1 MNKRIYSKLNF
12 KAAVSTMLAAA
23 MLLSFVGCGLFDGG
37 HKKKSHK
44 DEEEDE
50 EEETTIEET
59 EASEETTQSEPSV
72 RVTPDQTSAS
82 TYADV
87 ENPNPNYEMVM
98 ELDTDNNTV
107 TGSMILTFTNTSAVD
122 LNEIYLRDYPA
133 AFQDKNGT
141 YEMDISGVQDLRS
154 GTDVE
159 CERDGD
165 DMTTVIIPLDEPL
178 ASGEEISLYMD
189 FVTTL
194 PTIGDRFGYY
204 EGVYSLTDFYPILC
218 RFDMDGNW
226 SHEPYFFGGE
236 CFYTDMS
243 DYEVELTVPEGY
255 MVGTGGQIISEETDG
270 GLTSYQI
277 TAEDIRDFTAIASDE
292 FVEIE
297 AEQNGV
303 QYYLYYVLS
312 ETIRIRRSHVYSL
325 RCLPVSEAWNT
336 ADLSLYPT
344 VCILRKA
351 MISTDIPRTASSRMR
366 SDTSG
371 SWASSEAIPISS
383 PGSTRALLPIPS
395 GYTARSSIP
404 ARPRTVSGGSVMTCP
419 LR

>member
-1 MNKRIYSKLNF
+1 
-12 KAAVSTMLAAA
+12 MLAAA
-23 MLLSFVGCGLFDGG
+23 VLLSFVGCGLFDGG

-243 DYEVELTVPEGY
+243 DFEVELTVPEGY

-270 GLTSYQI
+270 GYTSYEI

-303 QYYLYYVLS
+303 QYYLYYVPNDDLDAEAAEAYMDVCINSIEYFS
-312 ETIRIRRSHVYSL
+312 ECFGDY
-325 RCLPVSEAWNT
+325 P
-336 ADLSLYPT
+336 YPT
-344 VCILRKA
+344 LTCVFSTMPSSVGGMEYSGLVL
-351 MISTDIPRTASSRMR
+351 ISNSM
-366 SDTSG
+366 
-371 SWASSEAIPISS
+371 
-383 PGSTRALLPIPS
+383 
-395 GYTARSSIP
+395 YF
-404 ARPRTVSGGSVMTCP
+404 
-419 LR
+419 